1 MTNQFPTF
9 FIYPILPQERY
20 LRQCT
25 LNLQQKASS
34 NHKDIC
40 VARNTG
46 MGRDEGEELELW
58 RGKKGQR
65 EETTAA
71 NNGKLW
77 I

>member
-9 FIYPILPQERY
+9 LIYPILPQERY
-20 LRQCT
+20 LPQCT

-40 VARNTG
+40 GARDTG
-46 MGRDEGEELELW
+46 MGRDKGEELELW
-58 RGKKGQR
+58 GGKGRR

-71 NNGKLW
+71 NNNGKL
-77 I
+77 